1 MQPNLTRHMK
11 INTSQLEDSSLR
23 KHFLE
28 EIKEF
33 LIQQQIY
40 NAAMKEITTKL
51 EILDEEFK
59 TRYDHNPIHHLEYRL
74 KSPQS
79 IIEKLNRYSYPI
91 SVDSIRENLFDV
103 AGIRVICHYV
113 DDIYLLRKLLLQQ
126 DDVTLL
132 RERDYIEEPKA
143 NGYRSL
149 HLVVEIPVFLSQ
161 STTKVPVEIQ
171 LRTIAMDFWASLE
184 HEIRYKSKGDVPDEI
199 GLRLKLCAENI
210 NAVDKE
216 MEDIHNAVY
225 KDDADRGEE
234 SKE

>member
-1 MQPNLTRHMK
+1 MKPNLGQFMQFDR
-11 INTSQLEDSSLR
+11 SQAQDSSLR
-23 KHFLE
+23 KHFLD

-51 EILDEEFK
+51 EILDDEFK
-59 TRYDHNPIHHLEYRL
+59 TRYDHNPIHHIEYRL

-79 IIEKLNRYSYPI
+79 IIEKLQRYSFPI
-91 SVDSIRENLFDV
+91 SVASIRENLFDV

-113 DDIYLLRKLLLQQ
+113 EDIYLLRRLLLSQ
-126 DDVTLL
+126 DDVSLL

-149 HLVVEIPVFLSQ
+149 HLVVAIPVFLSQ
-161 STTKVPVEIQ
+161 EVTKVPVEIQ

-184 HEIRYKSKGDVPDEI
+184 HEIRYKSKGEIPDEI
-199 GLRLKLCAENI
+199 GLRLKLCAESI
-210 NAVDKE
+210 NAIDAE
-216 MEDIHNAVY
+216 MEEIHKAVY
-225 KDDADRGEE
+225 NGDKLDE
-234 SKE
+234 K